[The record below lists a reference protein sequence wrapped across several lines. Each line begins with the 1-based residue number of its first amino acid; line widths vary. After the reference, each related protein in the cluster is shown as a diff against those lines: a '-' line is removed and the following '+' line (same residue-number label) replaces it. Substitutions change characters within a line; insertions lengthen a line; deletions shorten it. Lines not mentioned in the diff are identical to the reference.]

1 VKIALYQLRTALAAR
16 RKAIAAFLAPLVV
29 LAVADVA
36 GVDVAP
42 SMVEQ
47 IIVALITALA
57 VERTTNR

>member
-1 VKIALYQLRTALAAR
+1 MKIALYQLRTALAAR